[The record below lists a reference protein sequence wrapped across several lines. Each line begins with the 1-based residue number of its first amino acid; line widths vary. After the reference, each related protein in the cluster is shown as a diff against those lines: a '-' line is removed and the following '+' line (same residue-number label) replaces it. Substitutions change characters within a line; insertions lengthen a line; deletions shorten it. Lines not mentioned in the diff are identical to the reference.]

1 MPTRNLDPNN
11 LSKYEDWEGNN
22 ASFKCPHC
30 DKVFIVSE
38 MIHKGVRACPECGRS
53 IGKCKG
59 GKKSGGTAS
68 LEW

>member
-1 MPTRNLDPNN
+1 MSTKKLNPNN
-11 LSKYEDWEGNN
+11 LTRDEDWEGNN

-38 MIHKGVRACPECGRS
+38 MIHKGVRDCPKCGKSTGRV
-53 IGKCKG
+53 KG
-59 GKKSGGTAS
+59 GRKSGGAAS

>member
-1 MPTRNLDPNN
+1 MPTKNLDPNN
-11 LSKYEDWEGNN
+11 LSKCEDWEGNN

-30 DKVFIVSE
+30 NKVFIVSKL
-38 MIHKGVRACPECGRS
+38 IHKGVRDCPECGQS
-53 IGKCKG
+53 IGKCNG